1 MRKTIAIVATLCL
14 LVLSWWAPTFAQ
26 EKQKEKNEKNS
37 DKDRIEGSGNV
48 ITRDV
53 AVQSFDQLQ
62 VNGVFNVVLMQGGKE
77 AVKIEADD
85 NLQQLFEVKNEGGK
99 LIVDMKKDSH
109 FNTKKKMTVYITF
122 KNLKSMDL
130 KMVGNLSS
138 EGNLNFGDLAL
149 DNKSVGSVDLA
160 LSAQK
165 LDIKNK
171 SVGNL
176 KLRGKADNAIIKS
189 SSVGSIKATDL
200 VVQTMDIDNDGVG
213 SAEVNAAKE
222 LKVKESFLGKVKN
235 AGSATAKRINK
246 VVI

>member
-1 MRKTIAIVATLCL
+1 MRKTIATAASVLLLALSFAT
-14 LVLSWWAPTFAQ
+14 AFAQ
-26 EKQKEKNEKNS
+26 EKEKDKKEVK
-37 DKDRIEGSGNV
+37 IEGSGNV
-48 ITRDV
+48 ITKDV
-53 AVQSFDQLQ
+53 AIQSFDQLQ
-62 VNGVFNVVLMQGGKE
+62 VSGVFNVVLTQGSKE
-77 AVKIEADD
+77 SVKIEAED
-85 NLQQLFEVKNEGGK
+85 NLQQFFEVKNEGNK

-109 FNTKKKMTVYITF
+109 FDPKKKMTVYITF

-130 KMVGNLSS
+130 KMVGNLTS
-138 EGNLNFGDLAL
+138 EGNLSFGDLSL
-149 DNKSVGSVDLA
+149 NNKSVGSVDLA
-160 LSAQK
+160 LNAQK

-176 KLRGKADNAIIKS
+176 KLRGKADNAVIKS
-189 SSVGSIKATDL
+189 NSVGSIKAADF

-222 LKVKESFLGKVKN
+222 LKVKESFLGKVRN

>member
-1 MRKTIAIVATLCL
+1 MRKTIATAANVLLLALSFAT
-14 LVLSWWAPTFAQ
+14 AFAQ
-26 EKQKEKNEKNS
+26 EKEKDKKEVK
-37 DKDRIEGSGNV
+37 IEGSGNV
-48 ITRDV
+48 ITKDV
-53 AVQSFDQLQ
+53 AIQSFDQLQ
-62 VNGVFNVVLMQGGKE
+62 VSGVFNVVLTQGSKE
-77 AVKIEADD
+77 SVKIEAED
-85 NLQQLFEVKNEGGK
+85 NLQQLFEVKNEGNK

-109 FNTKKKMTVYITF
+109 FDPKKKMTVHITF

-130 KMVGNLSS
+130 KMVGNLTS
-138 EGNLNFGDLAL
+138 EGNLSFGDLSL
-149 DNKSVGSVDLA
+149 NNKSVGSVDLA
-160 LSAQK
+160 LNAQK

-176 KLRGKADNAIIKS
+176 KLRGKADNAVIKS
-189 SSVGSIKATDL
+189 NSVGSIKAADF

-222 LKVKESFLGKVKN
+222 LKVKESFLGKVRN

>member
-1 MRKTIAIVATLCL
+1 MRKTIALAVNIFLVA
-14 LVLSWWAPTFAQ
+14 LSFAPTFGQ
-26 EKQKEKNEKNS
+26 EKEKDKNETRS
-37 DKDRIEGSGNV
+37 DSYRIEGSGNV
-48 ITRDV
+48 VTKDV

-62 VNGVFNVVLMQGGKE
+62 VSGVFNVVLSQGSKE
-77 AVKIEADD
+77 AVKIEAED
-85 NLQQLFEVKNEGGK
+85 NLQQLFEVKNEGSK

-109 FNTKKKMTVYITF
+109 FNSKKKMTVYITF
-122 KNLKSMDL
+122 KSLKSMDL

-176 KLRGKADNAIIKS
+176 KLRGKADNATIKS
-189 SSVGSIKATDL
+189 NSVGAIKASDL
-200 VVQTMDIDNDGVG
+200 VVQSMDIDNDGVG

-222 LKVKESFLGKVKN
+222 LKVKESFLGKVRN